1 MNKKTNR
8 LHSSQKNAML
18 RARNREQVRSY
29 FEQVLNLRNSGKP
42 FPVDLDDVWPLVYSR
57 KDNAVKVLTDK
68 FIQDKEFVAQ
78 LPDSH
83 RFRQKA
89 EKDNVMQLPDSQS
102 FRQKAEK
109 SNTMQLIDPQ
119 RKVGGDFSTKKYY
132 LSVDCMQ
139 YLIAREDR
147 AIFDIYQQV
156 FYLAMDANTPI
167 ADVYPL
173 LYQGKIYYPYQQ
185 LLKAIGF
192 SGRSGAVQKRKRQ
205 YPQHFIKMLG
215 HNLVTPELADILV
228 KQRELFVLQ
237 ENMRHAQGILQF
249 KDEEA

>member
-89 EKDNVMQLPDSQS
+89 EIKD
-102 FRQKAEK
+102 
-109 SNTMQLIDPQ
+109 
-119 RKVGGDFSTKKYY
+119 GGDLRTIKYY

-249 KDEEA
+249 KEEEA